1 MRNNIDLLFNEG
13 NNEKYD
19 QGINEDHRVSI
30 GSGKSIRN
38 NNGSDLDITNII
50 DYSSSLNNNN
60 NNNNNNRQSVSS
72 INSNLPENSS
82 NKGLFDE
89 LEEELYKDSIDSKFD
104 SLKINNK
111 ERVTINETLDGDLTL
126 SEINNNK
133 NSHQNNNM
141 SERLDKSEDRRT
153 SLLSNDQNSFTDDS
167 IFNVNNSFG
176 SNMANYSAYDS
187 VHEINLGSNQKIENH
202 ENVLLNRMIDNQGI
216 YNDINIMCETLSTTI
231 KDNFQIHNNEIKNL
245 TNKINS
251 IEDKLNELILLF
263 NTKMKSL
270 SNGNN
275 VSFQSNNGNQYSQFN
290 DRNNVNLGVGS
301 DYVID
306 NNNNRNFGQNIGNIR
321 QNQLFSNNN
330 NNNILGQN
338 SYLQKYDIDNDNIF
352 GNAGLNNGSK
362 MNSNSIRDSQK
373 EAEKRA
379 EIERLKKLEAERK
392 KREEAERKRIEEEK
406 RRQREEAERK
416 MKADIKRKEIMD
428 SLFACQVGDNGNNSE
443 KKPSLFGDESSN
455 TNSRRNL
462 FDD

>member
-13 NNEKYD
+13 NNERYV
-19 QGINEDHRVSI
+19 QEINEDHRVSI
-30 GSGKSIRN
+30 GSGKGIRN
-38 NNGSDLDITNII
+38 NNGSDLNIPNII
-50 DYSSSLNNNN
+50 DYSSSVNNNG
-60 NNNNNNRQSVSS
+60 RQSVSS

-104 SLKINNK
+104 SIKINNK
-111 ERVTINETLDGDLTL
+111 EKVSINEAIDGDLTF

-133 NSHQNNNM
+133 NNHQNNNM
-141 SERLDKSEDRRT
+141 SEKLDKSEDRRT

-216 YNDINIMCETLSTTI
+216 YNDINIMCETLSSTI

-245 TNKINS
+245 TDKING

-263 NTKMKSL
+263 NTKMKTL
-270 SNGNN
+270 PNGNN
-275 VSFQSNNGNQYSQFN
+275 ISFQSNNGSQYSQFN
-290 DRNNVNLGVGS
+290 DRNNVNLGVNS
-301 DYVID
+301 DYFVD
-306 NNNNRNFGQNIGNIR
+306 NNNNNNRSFGQNIGNIR

-330 NNNILGQN
+330 NNTILGQN
-338 SYLQKYDIDNDNIF
+338 SNLQKYDLNDNIF
-352 GNAGLNNGSK
+352 GNAGLSNGSK
-362 MNSNSIRDSQK
+362 MNSNTIRDSQK

-392 KREEAERKRIEEEK
+392 KREEAERKRIEEER

-428 SLFACQVGDNGNNSE
+428 SLFACQVGDSGNNSE